1 MATRMKMLAAL
12 AATATLVAC
21 GETDFER
28 AATGAVIGGAV
39 ASATGENLRD
49 GVLYGGAIGA
59 ISCNVVPGAP
69 NCYR

>member
-1 MATRMKMLAAL
+1 MARHIRSIAAL
-12 AATATLVAC
+12 AAAALLAAC